1 MFFNAYTHLYHNKER
16 KREIELVLGYCV
28 QTKIGMRKCAQEF
41 VREIKCVRLCAAGNV
56 TRLGDLLD
64 FGQLFKAFGNN

>member
-1 MFFNAYTHLYHNKER
+1 MTGV
-16 KREIELVLGYCV
+16 ELRISGVGSDHSINWATTLPML
-28 QTKIGMRKCAQEF
+28 KF
-41 VREIKCVRLCAAGNV
+41 VFDIIFKQLKMGLVVSV